1 MIQNALRTTGLQ
13 RQTMMMPGNQT
24 FGTVFQDG
32 TKGLGKTGT
41 VRAGYVGGYQ
51 PNSGIKALFKNQSSG
66 NAIK

>member
-1 MIQNALRTTGLQ
+1 
-13 RQTMMMPGNQT
+13 MMMPGNQT

-41 VRAGYVGGYQ
+41 VRASHIGGYQ
-51 PNSGIKALFKNQSSG
+51 SNSGIKGLFRNQSSG